1 MSGEK
6 KDASREVPK
15 KNPTVEVSAGVLKEK
30 DKTDLEN
37 RLTETLKNLN
47 SRLTKKEILSLIHR
61 IEVGKGLEWLRSELE
76 KEKKLEGTK
85 ISDELLQDILN
96 LFREVEQIAESG
108 LKELKLELS
117 ALNESKEYTV
127 DKAIYL
133 TNRFPWIKRLEQ
145 SKLGENIIIDLAG
158 IATGSIDSIHAIL
171 KFLLTLLEDVILLP
185 KQIVEE
191 MRKR

>member
-6 KDASREVPK
+6 KDVSHEVPK
-15 KNPTVEVSAGVLKEK
+15 KIPRVEVSVGVLKEK
-30 DKTDLEN
+30 DKVDLEN

-61 IEVGKGLEWLRSELE
+61 IEVGKGLEGLRSELK

-117 ALNESKEYTV
+117 SLNESKEYTV

-145 SKLGENIIIDLAG
+145 SKLGENIIID
-158 IATGSIDSIHAIL
+158 
-171 KFLLTLLEDVILLP
+171 
-185 KQIVEE
+185 
-191 MRKR
+191 

>member
-6 KDASREVPK
+6 KDTSREVPK
-15 KNPTVEVSAGVLKEK
+15 KMPHVEQMVGVLKEK
-30 DKTDLEN
+30 EKVDLEN

-61 IEVGKGLEWLRSELE
+61 IEVGKGLEGLRSELE

-117 ALNESKEYTV
+117 ALNESKEYTIN
-127 DKAIYL
+127 KAIYL

-145 SKLGENIIIDLAG
+145 SKLGENIIIDLVG
-158 IATGSIDSIHAIL
+158 IAAGSIDSIHAIL
-171 KFLLTLLEDVILLP
+171 KFLLTLLEDIVLLP
-185 KQIVEE
+185 KQIMEE